1 MPVRDDKTRIVAQNP
16 GYSYPSVYA
25 VLRHGILIQ
34 RVMAMITKNFSQQLF
49 SLQDRVAFV
58 TGAGSGIGQMI
69 AYGLASAG
77 ARVVCFD
84 LREDGGL
91 AETVKNIESIG
102 GQACFYTGDVRQL
115 SDLRAGV
122 ALAKSRFGR
131 LNIAV
136 NAAGIANANPALE
149 METEQWQR
157 VIDINL
163 TGVWN
168 SCKAEAELMQE
179 LGGGSIINIA
189 SMSGIIVNRGLEQA
203 HYNSSKAGVIHL
215 SKSLAMEWVSKGIRV
230 NSISPGYTA
239 TPMNTRPE
247 MIHQTREFE
256 SQTPIQRMAK
266 VEEMAGPALF
276 LASDAASFCTGVDL
290 VVDGGFVCW

>member
-1 MPVRDDKTRIVAQNP
+1 
-16 GYSYPSVYA
+16 
-25 VLRHGILIQ
+25 
-34 RVMAMITKNFSQQLF
+34 MIAKDFSQQLF
-49 SLQDRVAFV
+49 NLQGRVAFV

-69 AYGLASAG
+69 ACGLASAG
-77 ARVVCFD
+77 ANIVCFD
-84 LREDGGL
+84 VREDQGL
-91 AETVKNIESIG
+91 NETVNAVQAM
-102 GQACFYTGDVRQL
+102 GQKACLFVGDVRKL
-115 SDLRAGV
+115 SDLREAM
-122 ALAKSRFGR
+122 AQAKSHFGR
-131 LNIAV
+131 LDIAV

-149 METEQWQR
+149 MEAEQWQR

-168 SCKAEAELMQE
+168 SCKAEAELMLE
-179 LGGGSIINIA
+179 SGGGSIINIA

-215 SKSLAMEWVSKGIRV
+215 SKSLAMEWVGKNIRV

-247 MIHQTREFE
+247 MVHQTKEFE

-266 VEEMAGPALF
+266 VEEMAGPAIF

>member
-1 MPVRDDKTRIVAQNP
+1 
-16 GYSYPSVYA
+16 
-25 VLRHGILIQ
+25 
-34 RVMAMITKNFSQQLF
+34 MIAKDFAQQLF
-49 SLQDRVAFV
+49 NLQDRVAFV

-91 AETVKNIESIG
+91 AETVKNIEAIG
-102 GQACFYTGDVRQL
+102 GEACFYTGDVRQL

-131 LNIAV
+131 LDIAV

-179 LGGGSIINIA
+179 TGGGSIINIA
-189 SMSGIIVNRGLEQA
+189 SMSGIIVNRGLDQA
-203 HYNSSKAGVIHL
+203 QYNCSKAGVIHL
-215 SKSLAMEWVSKGIRV
+215 SKSLAMEWIGKGIRV

-247 MIHQTREFE
+247 MVHQTREFE

>member
-1 MPVRDDKTRIVAQNP
+1 MLAE
-16 GYSYPSVYA
+16 
-25 VLRHGILIQ
+25 
-34 RVMAMITKNFSQQLF
+34 NFSQKLF
-49 SLQDRVAFV
+49 NLDERVAFV
-58 TGAGSGIGQMI
+58 TGAGSGIGQTI
-69 AYGLASAG
+69 AYALASAG

-91 AETVKNIESIG
+91 SETVKNIESIG
-102 GQACFYTGDVRQL
+102 GQASLYTGDVRQL
-115 SDLRAGV
+115 DDLRAAV
-122 ALAKSRFGR
+122 ALAKTNYGR
-131 LNIAV
+131 LDIAV
-136 NAAGIANANPALE
+136 NAAGIANASPALE
-149 METEQWQR
+149 MESEQWQR

-168 SCKAEAELMQE
+168 SCKAEAELMLE
-179 LGGGSIINIA
+179 SGGGSIINIA
-189 SMSGIIVNRGLEQA
+189 SMSGVIVNRGLEQA

-215 SKSLAMEWVSKGIRV
+215 TKSLAMEWVSKGIRV

-247 MIHQTREFE
+247 MVHQTREFE

-266 VEEMAGPALF
+266 VEEMAGPAIF

-290 VVDGGFVCW
+290 LVDGGFVCW

>member
-1 MPVRDDKTRIVAQNP
+1 MLAE
-16 GYSYPSVYA
+16 
-25 VLRHGILIQ
+25 
-34 RVMAMITKNFSQQLF
+34 NFSQKLF
-49 SLQDRVAFV
+49 NLDKRVAFV
-58 TGAGSGIGQMI
+58 TGAGSGIGQTI
-69 AYGLASAG
+69 AYALASAG

-91 AETVKNIESIG
+91 SETVKNIESIG
-102 GQACFYTGDVRQL
+102 GQASLYTGDVRQL
-115 SDLRAGV
+115 DDLRAAV
-122 ALAKSRFGR
+122 ALAKTNYGR
-131 LNIAV
+131 LDIAV

-149 METEQWQR
+149 MESEQWQR

-168 SCKAEAELMQE
+168 SCKAEAELMLE
-179 LGGGSIINIA
+179 SGGGSIINIA
-189 SMSGIIVNRGLEQA
+189 SMSGVIVNRGLEQA

-215 SKSLAMEWVSKGIRV
+215 TKSLAMEWVSKGIRV

-247 MIHQTREFE
+247 MVHQTREFE

-266 VEEMAGPALF
+266 VEEMAGPAIF

-290 VVDGGFVCW
+290 LVDGGFVCW

>member
-1 MPVRDDKTRIVAQNP
+1 
-16 GYSYPSVYA
+16 
-25 VLRHGILIQ
+25 
-34 RVMAMITKNFSQQLF
+34 MIAKDFAQQLF
-49 SLQDRVAFV
+49 DLHDRVAFV

-69 AYGLASAG
+69 ALALASAG

-91 AETVKNIESIG
+91 KETVNHIEALG
-102 GQACFYTGDVRQL
+102 GQALYYTGDVREL
-115 SDLRAGV
+115 RDLRAAV
-122 ALAKSRFGR
+122 ALAKTHFGR
-131 LNIAV
+131 LDIAV

-149 METEQWQR
+149 MESEQWQR

-168 SCKAEAELMQE
+168 SCKAEAELMVE
-179 LGGGSIINIA
+179 NGGGSIINIA

-239 TPMNTRPE
+239 TPM
-247 MIHQTREFE
+247 IHDLKWYIRLGSLKARRRFNGWRKWKRWRV
-256 SQTPIQRMAK
+256 QRCSLPAMRRRSAR
-266 VEEMAGPALF
+266 VWIWWSMVALSAGKN
-276 LASDAASFCTGVDL
+276 
-290 VVDGGFVCW
+290 GFARSHH

>member
-1 MPVRDDKTRIVAQNP
+1 
-16 GYSYPSVYA
+16 
-25 VLRHGILIQ
+25 
-34 RVMAMITKNFSQQLF
+34 MIAKDFAQQLF
-49 SLQDRVAFV
+49 NLQGRVAFV
-58 TGAGSGIGQMI
+58 TGSGSGIGQTI
-69 AYGLASAG
+69 AWALASAG

-91 AETVKNIESIG
+91 KDTVNHVEAIG
-102 GQACFYTGDVRQL
+102 GQAALYTGDVRQL
-115 SDLRAGV
+115 NDLRAAV
-122 ALAKSRFGR
+122 ALTKERFGR
-131 LNIAV
+131 LDIAV

-149 METEQWQR
+149 MESEQWQR

-168 SCKAEAELMQE
+168 SCKAEAELMLE
-179 LGGGSIINIA
+179 SGGGSIINIA

-215 SKSLAMEWVSKGIRV
+215 SKSLAMEWIEKGIRV

-247 MIHQTREFE
+247 MVHQTREFE

-290 VVDGGFVCW
+290 VVDGGFICW